1 MQNIKYYIG
10 GGLIIVLLIFGIYYY
25 KKEVNRLQNNYDV
38 LALNKDNAERLYL
51 SDIKTYYYSIDSLRN
66 ELNIRKKTVQTIFKT
81 VVKYYDSTNFVFK
94 DSFIYINDTIPI
106 YIKTKHISKPCY
118 DLYLSNVNDTITSIL
133 NYHDTFTGFLH
144 WERKYK
150 WWFIHYG
157 SKEYYLKLYSQC
169 QMDTIKVDKLIMIE

>member
-10 GGLIIVLLIFGIYYY
+10 GGLIIVLLIFGIYHY

-51 SDIKTYYYSIDSLRN
+51 SDIKTYYYSTDSLRKA
-66 ELNIRKKTVQTIFKT
+66 LNIRGKTVQTIFKT

-94 DSFIYINDTIPI
+94 DSLIYVNDTIPI

-118 DLYLSNVNDTITSIL
+118 DLYLTNVNDTITSIL
-133 NYHDTFTGFLH
+133 NYHDVFTGFLYK
-144 WERKYK
+144 ERHHKF
-150 WWFIHYG
+150 WFIRWG
-157 SKEYYLKLYSQC
+157 DWEYKMKLHSLC
-169 QMDTIKVDKLIMIE
+169 ENKLIEINKLIVVE

>member
-10 GGLIIVLLIFGIYYY
+10 GGLIIVLLIFGIYHY
-25 KKEVNRLQNNYDV
+25 KKKVNRIQNNYDV
-38 LALNKDNAERLYL
+38 LALNKDNAERLYKNEVKL
-51 SDIKTYYYSIDSLRN
+51 YYYSIDSLRN

-94 DSFIYINDTIPI
+94 DSTIYKNDTIPI
-106 YIKTKHISKPCY
+106 YIKSKHISKPCY
-118 DLYLSNVNDTITSIL
+118 DLYLTNNNDTITSIL

-150 WWFIHYG
+150 WWFIRYG

-169 QMDTIKVDKLIMIE
+169 QMDTIKVDKLIMVE

>member
-1 MQNIKYYIG
+1 MKKYIYYSVLI
-10 GGLIIVLLIFGIYYY
+10 LIIFGLGYFL
-25 KKEVNRLQNNYDV
+25 KKQIADRKRLQNNYDV
-38 LALNKDNAERLYL
+38 LALNKDNAERLYKNEVKL
-51 SDIKTYYYSIDSLRN
+51 YYYSIDSLRN

-94 DSFIYINDTIPI
+94 DSLIYVNDTIPI

-118 DLYLSNVNDTITSIL
+118 DLYLTNNNDTITSIL

-157 SKEYYLKLYSQC
+157 PKEYYLKLYSQC
-169 QMDTIKVDKLIMIE
+169 KMDTIKVDKLIMIE